1 MFIKA
6 AEEYS
11 YPYPVSL
18 NTGEWTQYQADNLKK
33 AFNLEVGVKEACDKL
48 AEEMNEVLKNEK

>member
-1 MFIKA
+1 M
-6 AEEYS
+6 
-11 YPYPVSL
+11 SL